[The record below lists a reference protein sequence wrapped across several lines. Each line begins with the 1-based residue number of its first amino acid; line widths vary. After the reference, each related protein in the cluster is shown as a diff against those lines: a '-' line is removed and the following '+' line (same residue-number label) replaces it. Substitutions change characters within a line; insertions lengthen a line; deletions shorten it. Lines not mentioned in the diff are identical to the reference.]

1 MNIKDLGF
9 VEERIV
15 EAIVTTYNTGDS
27 PNAAPIGV
35 HTVSDSQISMNI
47 HTTSDTFKNIV
58 RMGGCVIN
66 VVFDPYLF
74 VKTCLLGSGKGGD
87 ENEVSRD
94 EISPAKNV
102 NAPLLKDAS
111 AWLEAELQSHSE
123 HARADHDKETEFS
136 IVKCQVVEF
145 KINKKY
151 PVAVNR
157 GLFAAIELAIA
168 VSRGKE
174 PDERYLKIM
183 EKTLTPEEYKRIRE
197 FLWTSRGA

>member
-15 EAIVTTYNTGDS
+15 EAIVTTYNTDDS

-35 HTVSDSQISMNI
+35 HTASDSQISMNI

-58 RMGGCVIN
+58 RTGGCVIN
-66 VVFDPYLF
+66 VVFDPYIF
-74 VKTCLLGSGKGGD
+74 IKTCLLGSGKGRE

-94 EISPAKNV
+94 EVSPAKNV

-111 AWLEAELQSHSE
+111 AWIEAELQSHSE
-123 HARADHDKETEFS
+123 HMKSDRHMETEFS
-136 IVKCQVVEF
+136 TVRCRVAGFTV
-145 KINKKY
+145 NKEY
-151 PVAVNR
+151 PTAVNR

-174 PDERYLKIM
+174 PDERYLEIM
-183 EKTLTPEEYKRIRE
+183 EKTLTHEEYKKIRE
-197 FLWTSRGA
+197 FLWASRGA